1 MDLVATPTDPN
12 VTRALADAAAGEDGA
27 AERLL
32 PLVYDELRKL
42 AMSMMARTPP
52 GNTLQPTALVH
63 EAYLRIGGDLDPE
76 WDGRRH
82 FFFAASRAMRDILV
96 EQARRKSRLKHGG
109 GRKREGDPDVVPI
122 EIDDP
127 VGDVLQL
134 DRALRRLET
143 EEPDVAH
150 VVMLRYFSG
159 LSTEETATVLSVSDR
174 TVKRRWRYARVWLQ
188 DAMDADDADDRNDA
202 RKDADGG

>member
-42 AMSMMARTPP
+42 AVSMMARTPP

-76 WDGRRH
+76 WNGRRH

-96 EQARRKSRLKHGG
+96 EQARRKGRLKHGG
-109 GRKREGDPDVVPI
+109 GRKREGDAEQLAVR
-122 EIDDP
+122 IDAP
-127 VGDVLQL
+127 VDDVLEL
-134 DRALRRLET
+134 DAALRALELDDASAAE
-143 EEPDVAH
+143 

-159 LSTEETATVLSVSDR
+159 LTIDETAEVLSLSVP
-174 TVKRRWRYARVWLQ
+174 TITRRWRFARAWLHKRM
-188 DAMDADDADDRNDA
+188 APDD
-202 RKDADGG
+202 

>member
-1 MDLVATPTDPN
+1 MDLVATPTDPK

-42 AMSMMARTPP
+42 AVSMMARTPP

-96 EQARRKSRLKHGG
+96 EQARRKGRLKHGG
-109 GRKREGDPDVVPI
+109 GRKREGDPEHLAVR
-122 EIDDP
+122 IDAP
-127 VGDVLQL
+127 VDDVLEL
-134 DRALRRLET
+134 DAALRALELDDASAAE
-143 EEPDVAH
+143 

-159 LSTEETATVLSVSDR
+159 LTIDETAEVLSLSVP
-174 TVKRRWRYARVWLQ
+174 TITRRWRFARAWLHKRM
-188 DAMDADDADDRNDA
+188 APDD
-202 RKDADGG
+202 